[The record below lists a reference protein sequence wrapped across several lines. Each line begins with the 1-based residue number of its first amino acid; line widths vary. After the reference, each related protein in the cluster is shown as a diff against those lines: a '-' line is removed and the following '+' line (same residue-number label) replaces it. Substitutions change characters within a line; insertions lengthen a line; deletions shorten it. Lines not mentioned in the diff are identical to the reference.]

1 MKNSIIGFSF
11 KIRLHWLGN
20 AAACAAEGLNQEQS
34 RSNLVKIVSTEYK
47 GEKSQKNTA
56 SILAR
61 IWCRP
66 NEKAKGLQ
74 KRAISLVPKV
84 ESNEL
89 IGIHWAMTIAAFP
102 FFADTVTNIGRLMS
116 LQESIT
122 ASQILLRLKQYWGDK
137 PKVNKSLS
145 AILSSL
151 IDWKVLARSGSKS
164 VYKKTSTIN
173 LSFSVGEL
181 LFAAILLNLNRN
193 VLSYDELINHP
204 SLFPFNINFDFSV
217 FQKSK
222 LFSVYPHGLDE
233 KLIMLKDT
241 FSD

>member
-137 PKVNKSLS
+137 PKVNKSLINP
-145 AILSSL
+145 ALTKLTLIKIIL
-151 IDWKVLARSGSKS
+151 
-164 VYKKTSTIN
+164 IN
-173 LSFSVGEL
+173 MTPNTLFL
-181 LFAAILLNLNRN
+181 LF
-193 VLSYDELINHP
+193 IN
-204 SLFPFNINFDFSV
+204 ITNFFT
-217 FQKSK
+217 
-222 LFSVYPHGLDE
+222 L
-233 KLIMLKDT
+233 
-241 FSD
+241 